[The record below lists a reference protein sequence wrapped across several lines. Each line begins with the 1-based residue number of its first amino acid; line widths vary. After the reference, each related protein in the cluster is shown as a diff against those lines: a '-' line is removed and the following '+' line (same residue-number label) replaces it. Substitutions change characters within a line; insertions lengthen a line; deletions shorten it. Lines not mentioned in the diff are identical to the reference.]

1 MKNQAIV
8 RAFQYSL
15 ADFQK
20 QDGRQICFF
29 YFLLNFFSHPFSSCI
44 IPTVLNLSR
53 EMTCYTMLIDK
64 SDFGGSMPVCMCH
77 IDWLH

>member
-20 QDGRQICFF
+20 QDGRQIGFF
-29 YFLLNFFSHPFSSCI
+29 KIFYLIFSPTPFLP
-44 IPTVLNLSR
+44 VLSPQF
-53 EMTCYTMLIDK
+53 LIFQEK
-64 SDFGGSMPVCMCH
+64 
-77 IDWLH
+77 